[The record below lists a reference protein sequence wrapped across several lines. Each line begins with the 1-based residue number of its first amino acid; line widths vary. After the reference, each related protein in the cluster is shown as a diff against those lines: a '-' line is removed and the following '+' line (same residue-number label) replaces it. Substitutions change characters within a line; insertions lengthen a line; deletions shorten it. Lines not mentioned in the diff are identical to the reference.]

1 MMFAI
6 GVVLF
11 ALAILLSVALHECG
25 HMWVAR
31 ATGMKVRRYFVG
43 FGPTLWSTRRANKLG
58 ETEYGIKAVPL
69 GGFCDIA
76 GMTSVE
82 ELAPG
87 ERPYAMYRQKTWKR
101 VAVLAAGPGMNFVIG
116 LVLIYAIA
124 IMWGLPNLHQ
134 PTTAMVGETSCVKS
148 EVTQGQ
154 LGDCIVPSPAAAAGI
169 QAGDVIVAVG
179 DTPVSSFD
187 ELVTAVRPLSG
198 PTPVTVQ
205 RGEDGRAEQITTI
218 VDVTP
223 SQRYVAGGDASE
235 DGVAGADTA
244 PVPTDVGTIGV
255 VAAVF
260 GPTQYNPLS
269 AVPATFAFTGDLAVE
284 LGKALSKIPTKVGAL
299 VHSIGG
305 GERDP
310 ETPISVVG
318 ASIIGGDTVDQGLW
332 VAFWFF
338 LAQLNFVLGAV
349 NLIPLLPFDGGHIAI
364 AVYEKIRNLLRS
376 ARGMV
381 AAAPVNYLKLM
392 PATYVVLVVVAGY
405 MLLTVTADFVNP
417 IRPFQ

>member
-6 GVVLF
+6 GIVLF

-43 FGPTLWSTRRANKLG
+43 FGPTVWSTFRPNKLG

-82 ELAPG
+82 ELKPG
-87 ERPYAMYRQKTWKR
+87 EERYAMYKQKVWKR
-101 VAVLAAGPGMNFVIG
+101 VAVLAAGPAMNFLIG
-116 LVLIYAIA
+116 LVLLYGIA
-124 IMWGLPNLHQ
+124 VVWGLPNLHP
-134 PTTAMVGETSCVKS
+134 PTTAIVGETSCVAA
-148 EVTQGQ
+148 EVTQGELAQ
-154 LGDCIVPSPAAAAGI
+154 CTGPGPAALAGI
-169 QAGDVIVAVG
+169 RAGDTVVKVGGTDVAN
-179 DTPVSSFD
+179 FD
-187 ELVTAVRPLSG
+187 ELVTAVRGLTG
-198 PTPVTVQ
+198 PTEFTVRRDENGQ
-205 RGEDGRAEQITTI
+205 PHEFTTV
-218 VDVTP
+218 VDVTQT
-223 SQRYVAGGDASE
+223 QRWTSAGEGAQPAPAE
-235 DGVAGADTA
+235 VGAIGVA
-244 PVPTDVGTIGV
+244 
-255 VAAVF
+255 AAQF

-269 AVPATFAFTGDLAVE
+269 AVPATVAFTGDLAVE
-284 LGKALSKIPTKVGAL
+284 IGKSLAKIPTKVGAL
-299 VHSIGG
+299 VHAIGG

-318 ASIIGGDTVDQGLW
+318 ASIIGGDTVDHGLW

-338 LAQLNFVLGAV
+338 LAQLNFVLGAI
-349 NLIPLLPFDGGHIAI
+349 NLVPLLPFDGGHIAI
-364 AVYEKIRNLLRS
+364 AVFEKIRNMIRS

-392 PATYVVLVVVAGY
+392 PATYLILFVVVGY
-405 MLLTVTADFVNP
+405 MLLTVTADLVNP
-417 IRPFQ
+417 IRLFQ